1 MNNWISSNQKHTH
14 ARVIIIKERNLN
26 RKRKRENRR
35 YLQFFFSSKIGRS
48 ASRLNIKINCN
59 DFSENLAYIRTC
71 TSLADGTDNNLLIEG
86 SWTFLES
93 SACVARDAITI
104 PPSRHDCINGYLLS
118 SSKVGSQKTADSER
132 RGDQWLDD
140 AKQRDKLF
148 LSLISLFYSTQKPVS
163 KYAFLTFYCYPTFN
177 LLSFFF
183 SFKKYSNLPFILTS
197 LQFNQYFLANSLQKK
212 EISPN

>member
-1 MNNWISSNQKHTH
+1 M
-14 ARVIIIKERNLN
+14 N

-118 SSKVGSQKTADSER
+118 SSKVGSQKTNGWMMRNNEINCSYR
-132 RGDQWLDD
+132 
-140 AKQRDKLF
+140 
-148 LSLISLFYSTQKPVS
+148 LSHF
-163 KYAFLTFYCYPTFN
+163 
-177 LLSFFF
+177 
-183 SFKKYSNLPFILTS
+183 FILPRNRYQNTH
-197 LQFNQYFLANSLQKK
+197 F
-212 EISPN
+212 